1 MPMQLPAFL
10 DVLWYMDYWLEL
22 IVPVL
27 YLLFYKQLPK
37 SEFVNA
43 FVIYLLF
50 NGVNRPVYEYVC
62 SVYNTV
68 FPATHFLMPIE
79 AFLVFYLLSTIWQ
92 ALARYRW
99 QAFLLI
105 LSVFIGQ
112 ELYMQNIFANN
123 WIFSVFQF
131 ASFCLLFYA
140 ALIKEGARLSRIQ
153 FLICS
158 VFLIFSMVMLIFVVF
173 EDEIRYTYF
182 LAIVV
187 FSILYALFIS
197 MYLTFIYILY
207 LLRKKEETYE

>member
-1 MPMQLPAFL
+1 MPIQLPIYL
-10 DVLWYMDYWLEL
+10 DVLWYINYWLEI

-37 SEFVNA
+37 SEFVKA
-43 FVIYLLF
+43 FVVYLLF
-50 NGVNRPVYEYVC
+50 NGVNRPVYEYVS
-62 SVYNTV
+62 SVYHTV
-68 FPATHFLMPIE
+68 FPATHFIMPIE

-105 LSVFIGQ
+105 LIVFIGQ
-112 ELYMQNIFANN
+112 ELYMQNIFENN

-131 ASFCLLFYA
+131 ASFSLLFYV

-173 EDEIRYTYF
+173 EDEIRYTNF

-187 FSILYALFIS
+187 FSILYVLFIS

-207 LLRKKEETYE
+207 LMCKKDETYE